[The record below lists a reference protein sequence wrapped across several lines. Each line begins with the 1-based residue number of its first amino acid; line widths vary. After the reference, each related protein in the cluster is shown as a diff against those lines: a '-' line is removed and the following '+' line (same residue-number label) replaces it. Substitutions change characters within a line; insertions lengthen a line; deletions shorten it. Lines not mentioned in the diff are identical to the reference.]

1 MTRFILLTFKPRL
14 NLEKDLLKIIED
26 FKNEILEIE
35 ESNVNDFNVVEKGI
49 TISRKYLQKLRLCI
63 RDNNF
68 KNKENEITFFKK
80 HKPYVYSR
88 LKFYAKLY
96 NFLINRPAGT
106 IQSQQIFIDEEIQKL
121 QESNRRNID
130 FIKYY
135 REESTVLDEFY
146 FIRGKDKISL
156 VSDTSH
162 FYTDAEFSTSHD
174 NAIAKIMAYDLL
186 INHYVQELSYL
197 RDQSYGISNKLN
209 TLANGERLGWT
220 ASKTDLIELIYALQA
235 SGAIKSGTAGI
246 KEMASACEDIFELK
260 LGNVYRTFLEI
271 RERKIDQTKFI
282 DRLKATL
289 LRRMEETDG

>member
-1 MTRFILLTFKPRL
+1 MH
-14 NLEKDLLKIIED
+14 KIIQT
-26 FKNEILEIE
+26 ILENYKEEIKVVE
-35 ESNVNDFNVVEKGI
+35 ESNLDDFNNVEKGI
-49 TISRKYLQKLRLCI
+49 SISRQYLQQLRICV
-63 RDNNF
+63 R
-68 KNKENEITFFKK
+68 ENEFVDKQNEIIFFKK

-106 IQSQQIFIDEEIQKL
+106 IKSQQDFIDSEINRL

-135 REESTVLDEFY
+135 REGSELLDEFY
-146 FIRGKDKISL
+146 FLRGKDKISL
-156 VSDTSH
+156 VSNTSH

-186 INHYVQELSYL
+186 ISHYSEELNNL
-197 RDQSYGISNKLN
+197 RGLSYGIPNKLN
-209 TLANGERLGWT
+209 TLSNGERLGWT

-246 KEMASACEDIFELK
+246 KEMACACEDIFELK

>member
-1 MTRFILLTFKPRL
+1 VGFILLSFKPRL

-246 KEMASACEDIFELK
+246 KEMASACEDIFELN

>member
-1 MTRFILLTFKPRL
+1 MGFILLTFKPRL

-197 RDQSYGISNKLN
+197 RDQSYGISYKLN
-209 TLANGERLGWT
+209 TLTNGERLGWT

>member
-1 MTRFILLTFKPRL
+1 MHKLIQT
-14 NLEKDLLKIIED
+14 
-26 FKNEILEIE
+26 ILENYKEEIKVVE
-35 ESNVNDFNVVEKGI
+35 ESNLEDFNNVEKGI
-49 TISRKYLQKLRLCI
+49 SISRQYLQQLRICV
-63 RDNNF
+63 R
-68 KNKENEITFFKK
+68 ENEFVDKQNEIIFFKK

-106 IQSQQIFIDEEIQKL
+106 IKSQQDFIDSEINRL

-135 REESTVLDEFY
+135 REGSELLDEFY
-146 FIRGKDKISL
+146 FLRGKDKISL
-156 VSDTSH
+156 VSNTSH

-186 INHYVQELSYL
+186 ISHYSEELNNL
-197 RDQSYGISNKLN
+197 RGLSYGIPNKLN
-209 TLANGERLGWT
+209 TLSNGERLGWT

-289 LRRMEETDG
+289 LRRMAETDG

>member
-1 MTRFILLTFKPRL
+1 MHKLIHKILDNYK
-14 NLEKDLLKIIED
+14 E
-26 FKNEILEIE
+26 EIKAVE
-35 ESNVNDFNVVEKGI
+35 ESNLNDFNNVEQGI
-49 TISRKYLQKLRLCI
+49 SISRQYLQQLRVCV
-63 RDNNF
+63 RESEFQD
-68 KNKENEITFFKK
+68 KQNEIIFFKK

-106 IQSQQIFIDEEIQKL
+106 IKSQQEFIDSEINKL

-135 REESTVLDEFY
+135 REDSELLDEFY
-146 FIRGKDKISL
+146 FLRGNDKISL
-156 VSDTSH
+156 VSNTSH

-186 INHYVQELSYL
+186 ISHYVEELSYL
-197 RDQSYGISNKLN
+197 RDLSNGVQNKLS
-209 TLANGERLGWT
+209 TLSNGERLGWK

>member
-1 MTRFILLTFKPRL
+1 MHKLIHKILDNYK
-14 NLEKDLLKIIED
+14 E
-26 FKNEILEIE
+26 EIKAVE
-35 ESNVNDFNVVEKGI
+35 ESNLNDFNNVEQGI
-49 TISRKYLQKLRLCI
+49 SISRQYLQQLRVCV
-63 RDNNF
+63 RESEFQD
-68 KNKENEITFFKK
+68 KQNEIIFFKK

-106 IQSQQIFIDEEIQKL
+106 IKSQQEFIDSEINKL

-135 REESTVLDEFY
+135 REDSELLDEFY
-146 FIRGKDKISL
+146 FLRGNDKISL
-156 VSDTSH
+156 VSNTSH

-186 INHYVQELSYL
+186 ISHYVEELSYL
-197 RDQSYGISNKLN
+197 RDLSNGVQNKLS
-209 TLANGERLGWT
+209 TLSNGERLGWT

>member
-1 MTRFILLTFKPRL
+1 MHKLIQT
-14 NLEKDLLKIIED
+14 
-26 FKNEILEIE
+26 ILENYKEEIKVVE
-35 ESNVNDFNVVEKGI
+35 ESNLDDFNNVEKGI
-49 TISRKYLQKLRLCI
+49 SISRQYLQQLRICV
-63 RDNNF
+63 R
-68 KNKENEITFFKK
+68 ENEFVDKQNEIIFFKK

-106 IQSQQIFIDEEIQKL
+106 IKSQQDFIDSEINRL

-135 REESTVLDEFY
+135 REGSELLDEFY
-146 FIRGKDKISL
+146 FLRGKDNISL
-156 VSDTSH
+156 VSNTSH

-186 INHYVQELSYL
+186 ISHYVEELSYL
-197 RDQSYGISNKLN
+197 RDLSNGVQNKLS
-209 TLANGERLGWT
+209 TLSNGERLGWT

-289 LRRMEETDG
+289 LRRMEERDG

>member
-1 MTRFILLTFKPRL
+1 VGFILLTFKRRL

-35 ESNVNDFNVVEKGI
+35 ESNLNDFNVVEKGI

-246 KEMASACEDIFELK
+246 KEMASACENIFDLN

-271 RERKIDQTKFI
+271 RERKLDQTKFI

>member
-1 MTRFILLTFKPRL
+1 MGFILLTFKPRL

-246 KEMASACEDIFELK
+246 KEMASACEDIFELN

>member
-1 MTRFILLTFKPRL
+1 MHKLIQT
-14 NLEKDLLKIIED
+14 
-26 FKNEILEIE
+26 ILENYKEEIKVVE
-35 ESNVNDFNVVEKGI
+35 ESNLDDFNNVEKGI
-49 TISRKYLQKLRLCI
+49 SISRQYLQQLRICV
-63 RDNNF
+63 R
-68 KNKENEITFFKK
+68 ENEFVDKQNEIIFFKK

-106 IQSQQIFIDEEIQKL
+106 IKSQQDFIDSEINRL

-135 REESTVLDEFY
+135 REGSELLDEFY
-146 FIRGKDKISL
+146 FLRGKDKISL
-156 VSDTSH
+156 VSNTSH

-186 INHYVQELSYL
+186 ISHYSEELNNL
-197 RDQSYGISNKLN
+197 RGLSYGIPNKLN
-209 TLANGERLGWT
+209 TLSNGERLGWT

-282 DRLKATL
+282 DRLKSTL

>member
-1 MTRFILLTFKPRL
+1 LQKKI
-14 NLEKDLLKIIED
+14 LKITND
-26 FKNEILEIE
+26 YKQEIKVIE
-35 ESNVNDFNVVEKGI
+35 ESNLGDFNIVEKGI
-49 TISRKYLQKLRLCI
+49 SISREYLQRLRLCV
-63 RDNNF
+63 RENQF
-68 KNKENEITFFKK
+68 ESKEDEITFFKK
-80 HKPYVYSR
+80 QKPFIYSR

-106 IQSQQIFIDEEIQKL
+106 IRSQQKFIDDEIKEL
-121 QESNRRNID
+121 QESNRRHLD

-135 REESTVLDEFY
+135 REDSTILDEFY
-146 FIRGKDKISL
+146 FLRGKDKISL
-156 VSDTSH
+156 VTDTSH

-186 INHYVQELSYL
+186 VNHYIQELDDL
-197 RDQSYGISNKLN
+197 RDLSYGKSRKLN
-209 TLANGERLGWT
+209 TLTNGDRLSWT

-246 KEMASACEDIFELK
+246 KEMASACENIFDLS

-282 DRLKATL
+282 DRLKTTL

>member
-1 MTRFILLTFKPRL
+1 VHKLIQT
-14 NLEKDLLKIIED
+14 
-26 FKNEILEIE
+26 ILENYKEEIKVVE
-35 ESNVNDFNVVEKGI
+35 ESNLDDFNNVEKGI
-49 TISRKYLQKLRLCI
+49 SISRQYLQQLRICV
-63 RDNNF
+63 R
-68 KNKENEITFFKK
+68 ENEFVDKQNEIIFFKK

-106 IQSQQIFIDEEIQKL
+106 IKSQQDFIDSEINRL

-135 REESTVLDEFY
+135 REGSELLDEFY
-146 FIRGKDKISL
+146 FLRGKDNISL
-156 VSDTSH
+156 VSNTSH

-186 INHYVQELSYL
+186 ISHYVEELSYL
-197 RDQSYGISNKLN
+197 RDLSNGVQNKLS
-209 TLANGERLGWT
+209 TLSNGERLGWT

-289 LRRMEETDG
+289 LRRMEERDG

>member
-1 MTRFILLTFKPRL
+1 MHKLIQT
-14 NLEKDLLKIIED
+14 
-26 FKNEILEIE
+26 ILENYKEEIKVVE
-35 ESNVNDFNVVEKGI
+35 ESNLDDFNNVEKGI
-49 TISRKYLQKLRLCI
+49 FISRQYLQQLRICV
-63 RDNNF
+63 R
-68 KNKENEITFFKK
+68 ENEFVDKQNEIIFFKK

-106 IQSQQIFIDEEIQKL
+106 IKSQQDFIDSEINRL

-135 REESTVLDEFY
+135 REGSELLDEFY
-146 FIRGKDKISL
+146 FLRGKDKISL
-156 VSDTSH
+156 VSNTSH

-186 INHYVQELSYL
+186 ISHYSEELNNL
-197 RDQSYGISNKLN
+197 RGLSYGIPNKLN
-209 TLANGERLGWT
+209 TLSNGERLGWT

-246 KEMASACEDIFELK
+246 KEMACACEDIFELK

>member
-1 MTRFILLTFKPRL
+1 VHKLIQT
-14 NLEKDLLKIIED
+14 
-26 FKNEILEIE
+26 ILENYKEEIKVVE
-35 ESNVNDFNVVEKGI
+35 ESNLNDFNNVEKGI
-49 TISRKYLQKLRLCI
+49 SISRQYLQKLRVCV
-63 RDNNF
+63 R
-68 KNKENEITFFKK
+68 ENEFVDKQNEIIFFKK
-80 HKPYVYSR
+80 HKPYVYGR

-96 NFLINRPAGT
+96 KFLINRPAGT
-106 IQSQQIFIDEEIQKL
+106 IKSQEEFIDSEINRL
-121 QESNRRNID
+121 QESNRQNID

-135 REESTVLDEFY
+135 REGSEVLDEFY
-146 FIRGKDKISL
+146 FLRGNDKISL
-156 VSDTSH
+156 VSSTSH

-174 NAIAKIMAYDLL
+174 NTIAKIMAYDLL
-186 INHYVQELSYL
+186 ISHYVEELSYL
-197 RDQSYGISNKLN
+197 RELSFGLPNKLN
-209 TLANGERLGWT
+209 TLTNGERLSWT

-282 DRLKATL
+282 DRLKTTL

>member
-1 MTRFILLTFKPRL
+1 MHKLIQT
-14 NLEKDLLKIIED
+14 
-26 FKNEILEIE
+26 ILENYKEEIKVVE
-35 ESNVNDFNVVEKGI
+35 ESNLDDFNNVEKGI
-49 TISRKYLQKLRLCI
+49 SISRQYLQQLRICV
-63 RDNNF
+63 R
-68 KNKENEITFFKK
+68 ENEFVDKQNEIIFFKK

-106 IQSQQIFIDEEIQKL
+106 IKSQQDFIDSEINRL

-135 REESTVLDEFY
+135 REGSELLDEFY
-146 FIRGKDKISL
+146 FLRGKDKISL
-156 VSDTSH
+156 VSNTSH

-186 INHYVQELSYL
+186 ISHYSEELNNL
-197 RDQSYGISNKLN
+197 RGLSYGIPNKLN
-209 TLANGERLGWT
+209 TLSNGERLGWT

-246 KEMASACEDIFELK
+246 KEMACACEDIFELK

-271 RERKIDQTKFI
+271 RERKIDQSKFI

>member
-1 MTRFILLTFKPRL
+1 MHKLIQT
-14 NLEKDLLKIIED
+14 
-26 FKNEILEIE
+26 ILENYKEEIKVVE
-35 ESNVNDFNVVEKGI
+35 ESNLDDFNNVEKGI
-49 TISRKYLQKLRLCI
+49 SISRQYLQQLRICV
-63 RDNNF
+63 R
-68 KNKENEITFFKK
+68 ENEFVDKQNEIIFFKK

-106 IQSQQIFIDEEIQKL
+106 IKSQQDFIDSEINRL

-135 REESTVLDEFY
+135 REGSELLDEFY
-146 FIRGKDKISL
+146 FLRGKDKISL
-156 VSDTSH
+156 VSNTSH

-174 NAIAKIMAYDLL
+174 NSIAKIMAYDLL
-186 INHYVQELSYL
+186 ISHYSEELNNL
-197 RDQSYGISNKLN
+197 RGLSYGIPNKLN
-209 TLANGERLGWT
+209 TLSNGERLGWT

-246 KEMASACEDIFELK
+246 KEMACACEDIFELK

>member
-1 MTRFILLTFKPRL
+1 LHKLIHKILDNYK
-14 NLEKDLLKIIED
+14 E
-26 FKNEILEIE
+26 EIKAVE
-35 ESNVNDFNVVEKGI
+35 ESNLNDFNNVEQGI
-49 TISRKYLQKLRLCI
+49 SISRQYLQQLRVCV
-63 RDNNF
+63 R
-68 KNKENEITFFKK
+68 ENEFQDKQNEIIFFKK

-106 IQSQQIFIDEEIQKL
+106 IKSQQEFIDSEINKL

-135 REESTVLDEFY
+135 REDSELLDEFY
-146 FIRGKDKISL
+146 FLRGNDKISL
-156 VSDTSH
+156 VSNTSH

-186 INHYVQELSYL
+186 ISHYVEELSYL
-197 RDQSYGISNKLN
+197 RDLSNGVQNKLN
-209 TLANGERLGWT
+209 TLSNGERLGWT

-271 RERKIDQTKFI
+271 REHKIDQTKFI

-289 LRRMEETDG
+289 LRRMAETDG

>member
-1 MTRFILLTFKPRL
+1 M
-14 NLEKDLLKIIED
+14 EKILLKIID
-26 FKNEILEIE
+26 DYRKEIKPVE
-35 ESNVNDFNVVEKGI
+35 ESSLNDFSTVEKGI
-49 TISRKYLQKLRLCI
+49 SISRQYLQKLRICVRENEFNSPQEEI
-63 RDNNF
+63 IFF
-68 KNKENEITFFKK
+68 KN

-88 LKFYAKLY
+88 LKFYSKLY

-106 IQSQQIFIDEEIQKL
+106 IKSQQIFIDGEIKKL
-121 QESNRRNID
+121 QESNRRHLD

-135 REESTVLDEFY
+135 REGSTILDEFY
-146 FIRGKDKISL
+146 FLRGKDKISL

-174 NAIAKIMAYDLL
+174 NAVAKIIAYDLL
-186 INHYVQELSYL
+186 VNHYIQELDDL
-197 RDQSYGISNKLN
+197 RDLYHGKPRKLN
-209 TLANGERLGWT
+209 TLANGERLSWT

-246 KEMASACEDIFELK
+246 KEMASACESIFHFN

-282 DRLKATL
+282 DRLKSTL
-289 LRRMEETDG
+289 LQKMEETDG

>member
-1 MTRFILLTFKPRL
+1 MHKLIHKILDNYK
-14 NLEKDLLKIIED
+14 E
-26 FKNEILEIE
+26 EIKVVE
-35 ESNVNDFNVVEKGI
+35 ESNLDDFNNVEKGI
-49 TISRKYLQKLRLCI
+49 SISRQYLQQLRICV
-63 RDNNF
+63 R
-68 KNKENEITFFKK
+68 ENEFVDKQNEIIFFKK

-106 IQSQQIFIDEEIQKL
+106 IKSQQDFIDSEISRL
-121 QESNRRNID
+121 QESNGRNID

-135 REESTVLDEFY
+135 REGSELLDEFY
-146 FIRGKDKISL
+146 FLRGKDNISL
-156 VSDTSH
+156 VSNTSH

-186 INHYVQELSYL
+186 ISHYSEELNNL
-197 RDQSYGISNKLN
+197 RGLSYGIPNKLN
-209 TLANGERLGWT
+209 TLSNGERLGWT

-271 RERKIDQTKFI
+271 REHKIDQTKFI

-289 LRRMEETDG
+289 LRRMAETDG

>member
-1 MTRFILLTFKPRL
+1 MHKLIQKILDNYK
-14 NLEKDLLKIIED
+14 EEIKIV
-26 FKNEILEIE
+26 E
-35 ESNVNDFNVVEKGI
+35 ESSLNDFNNVEKGI
-49 TISRKYLQKLRLCI
+49 SISRQYLQKLRVCV
-63 RDNNF
+63 R
-68 KNKENEITFFKK
+68 ENEFVDKQNEIIFFKK
-80 HKPYVYSR
+80 HKPYIYSR

-96 NFLINRPAGT
+96 KFLINRPAGT
-106 IQSQQIFIDEEIQKL
+106 IKSQEEFIDSEINRL
-121 QESNRRNID
+121 QESNRQNID

-135 REESTVLDEFY
+135 REDSELLDEFY
-146 FIRGKDKISL
+146 FLRGNDKISL
-156 VSDTSH
+156 LSNTSH

-174 NAIAKIMAYDLL
+174 NTIAKIMAYDLL
-186 INHYVQELSYL
+186 INHYVEELSYL
-197 RDQSYGISNKLN
+197 RDLSFGLPNKLN
-209 TLANGERLGWT
+209 TLTNGERLGWT

-282 DRLKATL
+282 DRLKTTL

>member
-1 MTRFILLTFKPRL
+1 MHELIHIILDNYK
-14 NLEKDLLKIIED
+14 E
-26 FKNEILEIE
+26 EIKVVE
-35 ESNVNDFNVVEKGI
+35 ESNLNDFNNIENGI
-49 TISRKYLQKLRLCI
+49 SISRQYLQKLRICV
-63 RDNNF
+63 R
-68 KNKENEITFFKK
+68 ENEFVDQQNEIIFFKK
-80 HKPYVYSR
+80 HKPYIYSR
-88 LKFYAKLY
+88 LKFYAMLY

-106 IQSQQIFIDEEIQKL
+106 IKSQEKFIDSEISRL

-135 REESTVLDEFY
+135 REDSELLDEFY
-146 FIRGKDKISL
+146 FVRGHDKISL

-174 NAIAKIMAYDLL
+174 NTIAQIMAYDLL
-186 INHYVQELSYL
+186 ISHYVEELSYL
-197 RDQSYGISNKLN
+197 RDLSNGIPSKWN
-209 TLANGERLGWT
+209 TLSNGEQLGWT

-246 KEMASACEDIFELK
+246 KEMASACESMFDLK

-271 RERKIDQTKFI
+271 RERKSDQTKFI

-289 LRRMEETDG
+289 LRRMQETDG

>member
-1 MTRFILLTFKPRL
+1 
-14 NLEKDLLKIIED
+14 LEKDLLKIIED

>member
-1 MTRFILLTFKPRL
+1 MHKLIQT
-14 NLEKDLLKIIED
+14 
-26 FKNEILEIE
+26 ILENYKEEIKVVE
-35 ESNVNDFNVVEKGI
+35 ESNLEDFNNVEKGI
-49 TISRKYLQKLRLCI
+49 SISRQYLQQLRICV
-63 RDNNF
+63 R
-68 KNKENEITFFKK
+68 ENEFVDKQNEIIFFKK

-106 IQSQQIFIDEEIQKL
+106 IKSQQDFIDSEINRL

-135 REESTVLDEFY
+135 REGSELLDEFY
-146 FIRGKDKISL
+146 FLRGKDKISL
-156 VSDTSH
+156 VSNTSH

-186 INHYVQELSYL
+186 ISHYSEELNNL
-197 RDQSYGISNKLN
+197 RGLSYGIPNKLN
-209 TLANGERLGWT
+209 TLSNGERLGWT

>member
-1 MTRFILLTFKPRL
+1 LHKLIHKILDNYK
-14 NLEKDLLKIIED
+14 E
-26 FKNEILEIE
+26 EIKAVE
-35 ESNVNDFNVVEKGI
+35 ESNLNDFNNVEQGI
-49 TISRKYLQKLRLCI
+49 SISRQYLQQLRVCV
-63 RDNNF
+63 R
-68 KNKENEITFFKK
+68 ENEFQDKQNEIIFFKK

-106 IQSQQIFIDEEIQKL
+106 IKSQQEFIDSEINKL

-135 REESTVLDEFY
+135 REDSELLDEFY
-146 FIRGKDKISL
+146 FLRGNDKISL
-156 VSDTSH
+156 VSNTSH

-186 INHYVQELSYL
+186 ISHYVEELSYL
-197 RDQSYGISNKLN
+197 RDLSNGVQNKLS
-209 TLANGERLGWT
+209 TLSNGERLGWT

>member
-1 MTRFILLTFKPRL
+1 MHKLIHKILDNYK
-14 NLEKDLLKIIED
+14 E
-26 FKNEILEIE
+26 EIKAVE
-35 ESNVNDFNVVEKGI
+35 ESNLNDFNNVEQGI
-49 TISRKYLQKLRLCI
+49 SISRQYLQQLRVCV
-63 RDNNF
+63 R
-68 KNKENEITFFKK
+68 ENEFQDKQNEIIFFKK

-106 IQSQQIFIDEEIQKL
+106 IKSQQEFIDSEINKL

-135 REESTVLDEFY
+135 REDSELLDEFY
-146 FIRGKDKISL
+146 FLRGNDKISL
-156 VSDTSH
+156 VSNTSH

-186 INHYVQELSYL
+186 ISHYVEELSYL
-197 RDQSYGISNKLN
+197 RDLSNGVQNKLS
-209 TLANGERLGWT
+209 TLSNGERLGWA